1 MAKNTSSPQVNQQAQ
16 ALAKANQRPGQNKA
30 QTKLIE
36 EGIRKGIEQYKKQQK
51 AKARELDKAR
61 KIKDKQ
67 NQQARL
73 QTAPE
78 QDVIESSQT
87 QAKLPWILL
96 GLSWLIFVVYAGI
109 FH

>member
-16 ALAKANQRPGQNKA
+16 ALAKANQRPGQTKA
-30 QTKLIE
+30 QTKLVE

-51 AKARELDKAR
+51 AKVRELDKAR
-61 KIKDKQ
+61 KMREKQ
-67 NQQARL
+67 SQPPEEHDHVADD
-73 QTAPE
+73 APE
-78 QDVIESSQT
+78 QT
-87 QAKLPWILL
+87 AAKLPWILL